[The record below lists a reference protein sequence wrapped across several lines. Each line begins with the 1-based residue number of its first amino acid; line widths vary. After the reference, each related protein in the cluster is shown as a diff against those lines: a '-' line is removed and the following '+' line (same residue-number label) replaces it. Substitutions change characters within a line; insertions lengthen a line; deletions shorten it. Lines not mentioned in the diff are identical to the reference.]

1 MTSEELVDQGAVITG
16 LVGVYHANGSWRG
29 ELAYL
34 AGKLAGRTHC
44 ALCDITH
51 GPLGRR
57 RSFDTCAAALPVGF
71 ELVHLDERSE
81 QVTRVSEGRTPCV
94 LARTGDAIVLL
105 LGPDDLAS
113 CNRDPARLLAAIHR
127 AADSSGLRWP
137 T

>member
-1 MTSEELVDQGAVITG
+1 MTGDEIVDQDAVITG

-34 AGKLAGRTHC
+34 AGKLTGHAHC

-57 RSFDTCAAALPVGF
+57 RSFDACAAALPVLF

-81 QVTRVSEGRTPCV
+81 QVTQLSDGRTPCV
-94 LARTGDAIVLL
+94 LASTSGAMVLL
-105 LGPDDLAS
+105 LGPDHLAS
-113 CNRDPARLLAAIHR
+113 CNRDPARLLTALHR
-127 AADSSGLRWP
+127 AADANALRWP
-137 T
+137 A